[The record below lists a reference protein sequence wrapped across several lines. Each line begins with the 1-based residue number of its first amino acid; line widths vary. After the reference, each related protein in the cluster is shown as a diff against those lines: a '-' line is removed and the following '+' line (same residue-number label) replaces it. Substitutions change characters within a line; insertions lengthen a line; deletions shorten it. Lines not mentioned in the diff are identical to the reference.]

1 MKKNLGII
9 VLGLLLS
16 GCATAPTVNDLIGK
30 KILCGEWSTDNKV
43 LITKLPIDAYDF
55 VTENSVAYYT
65 ISETSDPRI
74 GFSRDFFKYKL
85 IYDEIIIFGKKK
97 SKSYM
102 MNNST
107 EHILNRSTGSRRI
120 GYTNSVEFKGKF
132 IQGHYITD
140 VICKPLN
147 DDKNIR
153 KLFNKIHKLRLEK
166 FKF

>member
-1 MKKNLGII
+1 MKNILGII

-16 GCATAPTVNDLIGK
+16 GCATAPTVNDLVGK

-55 VTENSVAYYT
+55 VTENSVTYYT

-85 IYDEIIIFGKKK
+85 IYDEILIK
-97 SKSYM
+97 
-102 MNNST
+102 MNNSS
-107 EHILNRSTGSRRI
+107 EHNLNRSTGSRRI
-120 GYTNSVEFKGKF
+120 GYSNS
-132 IQGHYITD
+132 TD

-147 DDKNIR
+147 DDKNI
-153 KLFNKIHKLRLEK
+153 KKMFNKIHKLRLEK
-166 FKF
+166 LKF

>member
-1 MKKNLGII
+1 MKNFLRII
-9 VLGLLLS
+9 VLGLFLS
-16 GCATAPTVNDLIGK
+16 GCLIESKTNDLVGK

-55 VTENSVAYYT
+55 VTENSVTYYT

-85 IYDEIIIFGKKK
+85 IYDEILIK
-97 SKSYM
+97 
-102 MNNST
+102 MNNSS
-107 EHILNRSTGSRRI
+107 EHNLNRSTGSRRI
-120 GYTNSVEFKGKF
+120 GYSNS
-132 IQGHYITD
+132 TD

-147 DDKNIR
+147 NDKNIR
-153 KLFNKIHKLRLEK
+153 KMFNKIHKLRLEK

>member
-1 MKKNLGII
+1 MKKILGII

-16 GCATAPTVNDLIGK
+16 GCATAPTVNDLVGK

-85 IYDEIIIFGKKK
+85 IYDEIIIK
-97 SKSYM
+97 
-102 MNNST
+102 MNNSS
-107 EHILNRSTGSRRI
+107 EHNLNRSTGSRRI
-120 GYTNSVEFKGKF
+120 GYSNS
-132 IQGHYITD
+132 TD

-153 KLFNKIHKLRLEK
+153 NMFNKIHKLRLEK
-166 FKF
+166 LKF

>member
-1 MKKNLGII
+1 MKKILWII

-16 GCATAPTVNDLIGK
+16 GCATAPTVNDLVGK

-55 VTENSVAYYT
+55 VTENSVTYYT

-85 IYDEIIIFGKKK
+85 IYDEILIK
-97 SKSYM
+97 
-102 MNNST
+102 MNNSS
-107 EHILNRSTGSRRI
+107 EHNLNRSTGSRRI
-120 GYTNSVEFKGKF
+120 GYSNS
-132 IQGHYITD
+132 TD

-153 KLFNKIHKLRLEK
+153 KMFNKIHKLRLEK

>member
-1 MKKNLGII
+1 MKKILGII

-16 GCATAPTVNDLIGK
+16 GCATAPTVNDLVGK

-55 VTENSVAYYT
+55 VTENSVTYYT
-65 ISETSDPRI
+65 IPETSDPRI

-85 IYDEIIIFGKKK
+85 INDEILIK
-97 SKSYM
+97 
-102 MNNST
+102 MNNSS
-107 EHILNRSTGSRRI
+107 EHNLNRSTGSRRI
-120 GYTNSVEFKGKF
+120 GYSNS
-132 IQGHYITD
+132 TD

-153 KLFNKIHKLRLEK
+153 KMFNKIHKLRLEK

>member
-1 MKKNLGII
+1 MSKFLSILL
-9 VLGLLLS
+9 LGLLLS
-16 GCATAPTVNDLIGK
+16 GCATAPTVNDLVGK

-55 VTENSVAYYT
+55 VTENSVTYYT

-85 IYDEIIIFGKKK
+85 IYDEILIK
-97 SKSYM
+97 
-102 MNNST
+102 MNNSS
-107 EHILNRSTGSRRI
+107 EHNLNRSTGSRRI
-120 GYTNSVEFKGKF
+120 GYSNS
-132 IQGHYITD
+132 TD

-153 KLFNKIHKLRLEK
+153 KMFNKIHKLRLEK

>member
-1 MKKNLGII
+1 MKNILGII

-16 GCATAPTVNDLIGK
+16 GCATAPTVNDLVGK

-55 VTENSVAYYT
+55 VTENSVTYYT

-85 IYDEIIIFGKKK
+85 IYDEILIK
-97 SKSYM
+97 
-102 MNNST
+102 MNNSS
-107 EHILNRSTGSRRI
+107 EHNLNRSTGSRRI
-120 GYTNSVEFKGKF
+120 GYSNS
-132 IQGHYITD
+132 IN

-153 KLFNKIHKLRLEK
+153 KMFNKIHKLRLEK

>member
-16 GCATAPTVNDLIGK
+16 GCATAPTVNDLVGK

-55 VTENSVAYYT
+55 VTENSVTYYT

-74 GFSRDFFKYKL
+74 AFSRDFFKYKL
-85 IYDEIIIFGKKK
+85 IYDEILIK
-97 SKSYM
+97 
-102 MNNST
+102 MNNSS
-107 EHILNRSTGSRRI
+107 EHNLNRSTGSRRI
-120 GYTNSVEFKGKF
+120 GYSNS
-132 IQGHYITD
+132 TD

-153 KLFNKIHKLRLEK
+153 KMFNKIHKLRLEK

>member
-16 GCATAPTVNDLIGK
+16 GCATAPTVNDLVGK

-55 VTENSVAYYT
+55 VTENSVTYYT

-74 GFSRDFFKYKL
+74 GLSRDFFKYKL
-85 IYDEIIIFGKKK
+85 INDEILIK
-97 SKSYM
+97 
-102 MNNST
+102 MNNSS
-107 EHILNRSTGSRRI
+107 EHNLNRSTGSRRI
-120 GYTNSVEFKGKF
+120 GYSNSTN
-132 IQGHYITD
+132 

-147 DDKNIR
+147 DDINI
-153 KLFNKIHKLRLEK
+153 KKMFNKIYKLRLEK

>member
-16 GCATAPTVNDLIGK
+16 GCATAPTVNDLVGK

-55 VTENSVAYYT
+55 VTENSVTYYT

-85 IYDEIIIFGKKK
+85 IYDEIHIK
-97 SKSYM
+97 
-102 MNNST
+102 MNNSS
-107 EHILNRSTGSRRI
+107 EHNLNRSTGSRRI
-120 GYTNSVEFKGKF
+120 GYSNS
-132 IQGHYITD
+132 TD

-153 KLFNKIHKLRLEK
+153 KMFNKIHKLRIEK
-166 FKF
+166 QKF

>member
-1 MKKNLGII
+1 MKNILGII

-16 GCATAPTVNDLIGK
+16 GCATAPTVNDLVGK

-55 VTENSVAYYT
+55 VTENSVTYYT

-85 IYDEIIIFGKKK
+85 IYDEILIK
-97 SKSYM
+97 
-102 MNNST
+102 MNNSS
-107 EHILNRSTGSRRI
+107 EHNLNRSTGSRRI
-120 GYTNSVEFKGKF
+120 GYSNS
-132 IQGHYITD
+132 TD
-140 VICKPLN
+140 VICRPLN
-147 DDKNIR
+147 DKKNIR
-153 KLFNKIHKLRLEK
+153 KMFNKIHKLRLEK

>member
-1 MKKNLGII
+1 MKKILGII

-16 GCATAPTVNDLIGK
+16 GCATAPTVNDLVGK

-55 VTENSVAYYT
+55 VTENSVTYYT

-85 IYDEIIIFGKKK
+85 IYDEILIK
-97 SKSYM
+97 
-102 MNNST
+102 MNNSS
-107 EHILNRSTGSRRI
+107 EHNLNRSTGSRRI
-120 GYTNSVEFKGKF
+120 GYSNS
-132 IQGHYITD
+132 TD

-153 KLFNKIHKLRLEK
+153 KMFNKIHKLRLEK
-166 FKF
+166 FNF

>member
-16 GCATAPTVNDLIGK
+16 GCATAPTVNDLVGK

-55 VTENSVAYYT
+55 VTENSVTYYT

-85 IYDEIIIFGKKK
+85 IYDEILIK
-97 SKSYM
+97 
-102 MNNST
+102 MNNSS
-107 EHILNRSTGSRRI
+107 EHNLNRSTGSRRI
-120 GYTNSVEFKGKF
+120 GYSNS
-132 IQGHYITD
+132 TD
-140 VICKPLN
+140 VICRPLN
-147 DDKNIR
+147 DKKNIR
-153 KLFNKIHKLRLEK
+153 KMFNKIHKLRLEK
-166 FKF
+166 LKF